1 MKKNLKYFEN
11 ELNRINKEF
20 AEYKKQHMEKPEIGK
35 TVEIA
40 GMEWMILDKTE
51 KGYFAVLNGFDG
63 KERAFDSDSNNWI
76 SSKLREE
83 LNTKFLKK
91 IVDELGEDAVIGFD
105 RDLLSLDGQTEYG
118 HCEDKISLLTVDEY
132 RKYRKLLPNMPKW
145 WWLITPW
152 STPVNDYNS
161 TLAVVSPSAM
171 SAALTT
177 TTVTVFAQFVSFL
190 LQSLNWEVMINGKR
204 RFKGNNKS

>member
-20 AEYKKQHMEKPEIGK
+20 AEYKKQHMKKPEIGK

-63 KERAFDSDSNNWI
+63 KERVFDSDSNNWI

-91 IVDELGEDAVIGFD
+91 IVDELGEDAVIEFD

-118 HCEDKISLLTVDEY
+118 HYKDKISLLTVDEY

-152 STPVNDYNS
+152 STPANDYNS
-161 TLAVVSPSAM
+161 TLTVVSPSG
-171 SAALTT
+171 
-177 TTVTVFAQFVSFL
+177 SFGSFNYYY
-190 LQSLNWEVMINGKR
+190 SLGVRPVCIFSSSIFELE
-204 RFKGNNKS
+204 SDD

>member
-40 GMEWMILDKTE
+40 GMEWMILDKAE
-51 KGYFAVLNGFDG
+51 KGYFAALNGFDG
-63 KERAFDSDSNNWI
+63 EKRTFDSDSNNWI

-91 IVDELGEDAVIGFD
+91 IADELGEDAVIGFD
-105 RDLLSLDGQTEYG
+105 RDLISLDGQTEYG

-161 TLAVVSPSAM
+161 TLTVVSPSGIF
-171 SAALTT
+171 SGYDFSSCRG
-177 TTVTVFAQFVSFL
+177 VRPVCIFSSSIFESE
-190 LQSLNWEVMINGKR
+190 NDK
-204 RFKGNNKS
+204 

>member
-11 ELNRINKEF
+11 VLNRINKEF
-20 AEYKKQHMEKPEIGK
+20 AEYKKQHMEKPGIGK

-51 KGYFAVLNGFDG
+51 KGYFSVLNGFDG
-63 KERAFDSDSNNWI
+63 KERAFDSASNNWI

-91 IVDELGEDAVIGFD
+91 IEDELGEDAVIGFD

-152 STPVNDYNS
+152 STPVNDCNS
-161 TLAVVSPSAM
+161 TLTVVSPSGIFF
-171 SAALTT
+171 SGNYG
-177 TTVTVFAQFVSFL
+177 FS
-190 LQSLNWEVMINGKR
+190 NGVR
-204 RFKGNNKS
+204 PVCIFSSSIFELGSDD

>member
-1 MKKNLKYFEN
+1 MKKNLKYFED
-11 ELNRINKEF
+11 ELSRLSKEF
-20 AEYKKQHMEKPEIGK
+20 TEFKKKHIGTPEIGK
-35 TVEIA
+35 AIELA

-51 KGYFAVLNGFDG
+51 KGYFAILNGFDG
-63 KERAFDSDSNNWI
+63 KERTFDSDSNNWI

-91 IVDELGEDAVIGFD
+91 IADELGEDAVIGFD

-152 STPVNDYNS
+152 STPVNDYSS
-161 TLAVVSPSAM
+161 TDTVVSP
-171 SAALTT
+171 LG
-177 TTVTVFAQFVSFL
+177 VF
-190 LQSLNWEVMINGKR
+190 GR
-204 RFKGNNKS
+204 RSYNDVRGVRPVCIFSSSIFELGSDD

>member
-20 AEYKKQHMEKPEIGK
+20 AEYKKQHMKKPEIGK

-161 TLAVVSPSAM
+161 TLTVVSPSGRIL
-171 SAALTT
+171 S
-177 TTVTVFAQFVSFL
+177 SCC
-190 LQSLNWEVMINGKR
+190 NGLGVRPVCIFSSSIFESENDK
-204 RFKGNNKS
+204 

>member
-20 AEYKKQHMEKPEIGK
+20 DEYKKQHMEKPEIGK
-35 TVEIA
+35 TIEIA
-40 GMEWMILDKTE
+40 GMEWMILKKTE

-63 KERAFDSDSNNWI
+63 KERTFDSDSNNWI
-76 SSKLREE
+76 ESDLRKE
-83 LNTKFLKK
+83 LNDSFLKK
-91 IVDELGEDAVIGFD
+91 ITEELGEDAVVEFD

-132 RKYRKLLPNMPKW
+132 RKYRKLLPNTNGW

-152 STPVNDYNS
+152 STPANGYIS
-161 TLAVVSPSAM
+161 TLTVVSPSGYVGEYGYD
-171 SAALTT
+171 L
-177 TTVTVFAQFVSFL
+177 SFGVRPVCIF
-190 LQSLNWEVMINGKR
+190 SSSIFESKNDK
-204 RFKGNNKS
+204 

>member
-1 MKKNLKYFEN
+1 MKKNLKYFED
-11 ELNRINKEF
+11 ELFRLSKEF
-20 AEYKKQHMEKPEIGK
+20 TEFKKKYIGKPEIGK
-35 TVEIA
+35 AIELA
-40 GMEWMILDKTE
+40 GMEWLILDNTE
-51 KGYFAVLNGFDG
+51 KGYFAILNGFDG
-63 KERAFDSDSNNWI
+63 KERTFDSDSNNWI

-161 TLAVVSPSAM
+161 TLTVASPSGYIR
-171 SAALTT
+171 SDGYYGSCGVRPVCIFSSSIFELG
-177 TTVTVFAQFVSFL
+177 SDD
-190 LQSLNWEVMINGKR
+190 
-204 RFKGNNKS
+204 

>member
-20 AEYKKQHMEKPEIGK
+20 AEYKKQHMEKPGIGK

-51 KGYFAVLNGFDG
+51 KGYFSVLNGFDG

-91 IVDELGEDAVIGFD
+91 IEDELGEDAVIGFD

-161 TLAVVSPSAM
+161 TLTVVSPSGN
-171 SAALTT
+171 
-177 TTVTVFAQFVSFL
+177 F
-190 LQSLNWEVMINGKR
+190 NGHGYSNCNGVR
-204 RFKGNNKS
+204 PVCIFSSSIFELGSDD